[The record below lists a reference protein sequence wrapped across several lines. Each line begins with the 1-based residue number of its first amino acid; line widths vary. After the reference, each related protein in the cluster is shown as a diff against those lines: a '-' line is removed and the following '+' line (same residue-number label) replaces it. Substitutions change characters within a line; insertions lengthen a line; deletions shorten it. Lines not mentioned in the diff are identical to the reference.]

1 MSDFNSILISGSSG
15 LLGTSLADA
24 MRRRGVEVRRLVR
37 REVRYADEYE
47 WDPYESRIDDRA
59 MKGVDVV
66 VNLSGANIGEKRW
79 TGERKQI
86 LYDSRVVTTRFLA
99 ELMAKSEEPP
109 AVFVSQSAVG
119 IYGDRGDEI
128 LTEDSTLGPA
138 DDFLANLTIA
148 WEAAAE
154 PARAAGVRVVH
165 PRTGLVM
172 ADDAPLLDKL
182 IPLFRAGIGGPIGN
196 GQQWWSWVDI
206 ADVVGATL
214 FLIDSDES
222 GPFNLTAPNPV
233 RQKEFAE
240 ILASTLN
247 RPSAIP
253 VPSFAMKLALGA
265 EKARGIGL
273 SSTRALPERLVSA
286 GYGFKNT
293 DLATSLRS
301 ILSE

>member
-1 MSDFNSILISGSSG
+1 
-15 LLGTSLADA
+15 
-24 MRRRGVEVRRLVR
+24 MRQRGVEVRRLVR

-47 WDPYESRIDDRA
+47 WDPYEGRIDDRA

-128 LTEDSTLGPA
+128 LTEGSTVGPA

-154 PARAAGVRVVH
+154 PARASGVRVVH

-214 FLIDSDES
+214 FLIDSDET

-253 VPSFAMKLALGA
+253 VPPFAMKLALGA

-273 SSTRALPERLVSA
+273 SSTRALPERLVNA
-286 GYGFKNT
+286 GYEFKQT